1 MDFYINFIRACFEIV
16 NWLTIIVNG
25 IDFST
30 ISLSL
35 LFLDNPRPLKHL
47 CRLKIRKLLGLR
59 RLQKLSSMKKFQLPP
74 VLKNYILYKEY
85 DLYGK
90 GIHLE

>member
-1 MDFYINFIRACFEIV
+1 MNFIRASLGIV
-16 NWLTIIVNG
+16 DWLTVINNG

-35 LFLDNPRPLKHL
+35 LCLDNPRPLKHL

-59 RLQKLSSMKKFQLPP
+59 RLQKLSSMTKFPLPP

-90 GIHLE
+90 AICLE